1 MKVNSKKIVNMVK
14 ENLHIQMKIYLM
26 VNSKIIREMEK
37 VFIYLKMVQNMKDY
51 LRMVK
56 NVEKE
61 N

>member
-56 NVEKE
+56 NVVKE